1 MLNPFKFGFGA
12 VLAASLLLCGCDE
25 DVFPA
30 TPVPEEESL
39 FENSSVELDSKNSMI
54 ELPRDVDSLIVASL
68 SELGGSKYYLALDG
82 DLVDPE
88 IDWDHPLS
96 SGSVI
101 KAGEKGF
108 ANIVVMDESDRV
120 VGVWQIKVPEVKSS
134 SSSEVAKSSD
144 SESAESS
151 SSESVES
158 SAVAESSSSG
168 EIVESSADVVE
179 SSSANES
186 VESAGSSESAASS
199 AVAESSSSED
209 AVESSAVT
217 AAESSSDA
225 VVESSS
231 SEVLASSSSVEAASS
246 SLEASSSSAEGPQLP
261 GTDFTKR
268 DNSFWATTSD
278 IMAESKTAATVKFA
292 SSANL
297 EFEGGKATLTT
308 REIVGSW
315 IGVSGAWKVA
325 GGFYFAGT
333 FEDTDIVHL
342 YQWNYTSGTPNA
354 AYASDI
360 SQGMTF
366 GRPFTARPTSFEIKY
381 SYEHVDNTSDD
392 YPQKSLVYVMLVSAK
407 KKVVACG
414 MLSDASSVSNKTKTV
429 NLNYGR
435 DPSGLL
441 TGGYP
446 IADGLTLGDGTEE
459 VASIHVMFASSAYA
473 HVVAGGAAGT
483 GDKQRGGKDAKL
495 ILDNFKLNY

>member
-1 MLNPFKFGFGA
+1 MLKSFKFGFGA

-25 DVFPA
+25 DLLPI
-30 TPVPEEESL
+30 TSTPEEESL
-39 FENSSVELDSKNSMI
+39 FENSSAELDSKNSRI
-54 ELPRDVDSLIVASL
+54 ELPKDVDSLIVGSL
-68 SELGGSKYYLALDG
+68 NELGGSKYYLALDG
-82 DLVDPE
+82 DPVDPE
-88 IDWDHPLS
+88 IDWDSPLS
-96 SGSVI
+96 SGTVI
-101 KAGEKGF
+101 KAGEQGF
-108 ANIVVMDESDRV
+108 ANIVVLDDADRV

-134 SSSEVAKSSD
+134 SSSEEIIDSSSSEDVKSSD
-144 SESAESS
+144 SDAAESS
-151 SSESVES
+151 
-158 SAVAESSSSG
+158 A
-168 EIVESSADVVE
+168 
-179 SSSANES
+179 
-186 VESAGSSESAASS
+186 SESAASS
-199 AVAESSSSED
+199 AVAESSSSEEIAESSSSEEIVESSSSEEVAESSSD
-209 AVESSAVT
+209 VVESSAAAESAESSAASESAASSSDQVPASSALT
-217 AAESSSDA
+217 TAESSSDA
-225 VVESSS
+225 VIE
-231 SEVLASSSSVEAASS
+231 SSVET
-246 SLEASSSSAEGPQLP
+246 PQLP

-268 DNSFWATTSD
+268 DDSFWATTSD

-342 YQWNYTSGTPNA
+342 YQWNYTSGTPDA
-354 AYASDI
+354 GYASDI

-446 IADGLTLGDGTEE
+446 IAEGLTLGDGTEE

-483 GDKQRGGKDAKL
+483 GNKQRGGKNAKL
-495 ILDNFKLNY
+495 VLDNFKLNY